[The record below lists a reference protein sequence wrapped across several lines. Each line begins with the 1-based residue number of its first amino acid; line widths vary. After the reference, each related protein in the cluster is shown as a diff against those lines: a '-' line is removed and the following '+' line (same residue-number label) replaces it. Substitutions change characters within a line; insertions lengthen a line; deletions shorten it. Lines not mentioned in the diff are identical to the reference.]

1 MTRPALY
8 AGRVLASRLR
18 PVDLAR
24 LAGVSTQQIRNYEE
38 AGILPAAART
48 PTGYR
53 TFDARHRDAL
63 RAYRALLK
71 GYGAEAARM
80 IMRAVHAGAV
90 ADALTMLNAAHAA
103 LHAERLALQATFTAL
118 EAVAGHGVLP
128 APAAVAGH
136 AALPAPEA
144 VAGHAALPAPKS
156 GLRVGELA
164 AVLGVR
170 SSALRV
176 WEATGL
182 LAPSREPGTRY
193 RRYTPADVR
202 DARMIAMLR
211 RSRYPLSQI
220 RPVLDGL
227 RQTGSSDALR
237 AAIGQ
242 RQAALT
248 ERTLAMLEGSARLHH
263 YLSEL
268 GARG

>member
-118 EAVAGHGVLP
+118 EAVAGHG
-128 APAAVAGH
+128 
-136 AALPAPEA
+136 ALPALEA
-144 VAGHAALPAPKS
+144 VAGHGALPAPKS

-176 WEATGL
+176 WEAAGL